1 MLRQYADASIQPEGA
16 TPTWRLLWIY
26 IPDFMTG
33 GAMNTIKFIPKVG
46 IKFSEVDALI
56 ASNSTETANS
66 IYWQEDEA
74 CAGFVVSEKCD
85 LRYDEMSLVT
95 FTPSLCQTGFV
106 KGCEYLVS
114 YARIDMSYIKRNE
127 AIWNFAT
134 TLFTIVF
141 LSCIFIVFNR
151 DTENVVVK
159 PIKKVVQII
168 IRLAENPLKKPEQPK
183 DEEET
188 GEQMK
193 TKMLELTIFKI
204 GTLLQRGFGELGA
217 QIVAVSLTQTD
228 KGMDLN
234 LPGRK
239 VELIFS
245 ICRIRQFTETTDC
258 LQDEIIVFVN
268 KIVKIIHEVC
278 SVWEGMPTKNYGE
291 KYLLTWK
298 LPALDQAI
306 DKLELEEKERK
317 KEAARLKALEQGLD
331 PDEIDI
337 PEDKESNIFEKGEDE
352 DDEKPNIKFG
362 LDDSVAVD
370 KPGERTSLLELGDLD
385 MPKNEIGK
393 DGRIINKNEKKKP
406 FNEMKKADILAAR
419 EEIADRVIISAVKTI
434 CTLQRANDLNAYSRH
449 PRIQHTFG
457 ANYQIRISFAMHAGK
472 AIEGSIGSEQ
482 KVDALYLSTD
492 AQITQRIDE
501 LCEVYDRQIL
511 MTGELHHMLSDKAKN
526 FTRMIDCINMNES
539 KRIKRVSL

>member
-1 MLRQYADASIQPEGA
+1 
-16 TPTWRLLWIY
+16 
-26 IPDFMTG
+26 
-33 GAMNTIKFIPKVG
+33 
-46 IKFSEVDALI
+46 
-56 ASNSTETANS
+56 
-66 IYWQEDEA
+66 
-74 CAGFVVSEKCD
+74 
-85 LRYDEMSLVT
+85 
-95 FTPSLCQTGFV
+95 
-106 KGCEYLVS
+106 VS

-492 AQITQRIDE
+492 AQIT
-501 LCEVYDRQIL
+501 
-511 MTGELHHMLSDKAKN
+511 
-526 FTRMIDCINMNES
+526 
-539 KRIKRVSL
+539 

>member
-1 MLRQYADASIQPEGA
+1 M
-16 TPTWRLLWIY
+16 
-26 IPDFMTG
+26 
-33 GAMNTIKFIPKVG
+33 
-46 IKFSEVDALI
+46 
-56 ASNSTETANS
+56 
-66 IYWQEDEA
+66 
-74 CAGFVVSEKCD
+74 
-85 LRYDEMSLVT
+85 
-95 FTPSLCQTGFV
+95 
-106 KGCEYLVS
+106 
-114 YARIDMSYIKRNE
+114 
-127 AIWNFAT
+127 
-134 TLFTIVF
+134 
-141 LSCIFIVFNR
+141 
-151 DTENVVVK
+151 
-159 PIKKVVQII
+159 
-168 IRLAENPLKKPEQPK
+168 
-183 DEEET
+183 
-188 GEQMK
+188 
-193 TKMLELTIFKI
+193 
-204 GTLLQRGFGELGA
+204 
-217 QIVAVSLTQTD
+217 
-228 KGMDLN
+228 
-234 LPGRK
+234 
-239 VELIFS
+239 
-245 ICRIRQFTETTDC
+245 
-258 LQDEIIVFVN
+258 FVN

-317 KEAARLKALEQGLD
+317 KEAARLKAIEQGLD

-337 PEDKESNIFEKGEDE
+337 PEDKELNIFEKGEDE

-406 FNEMKKADILAAR
+406 FNEMKKAEILASR

-539 KRIKRVSL
+539 KRIKRVSLSLF

>member
-1 MLRQYADASIQPEGA
+1 
-16 TPTWRLLWIY
+16 
-26 IPDFMTG
+26 
-33 GAMNTIKFIPKVG
+33 
-46 IKFSEVDALI
+46 
-56 ASNSTETANS
+56 
-66 IYWQEDEA
+66 
-74 CAGFVVSEKCD
+74 
-85 LRYDEMSLVT
+85 
-95 FTPSLCQTGFV
+95 
-106 KGCEYLVS
+106 
-114 YARIDMSYIKRNE
+114 MSYMKRNE

-331 PDEIDI
+331 LDEIDI

-393 DGRIINKNEKKKP
+393 DGRIINKNEKKMP

-492 AQITQRIDE
+492 AQLT
-501 LCEVYDRQIL
+501 
-511 MTGELHHMLSDKAKN
+511 
-526 FTRMIDCINMNES
+526 
-539 KRIKRVSL
+539 

>member
-1 MLRQYADASIQPEGA
+1 
-16 TPTWRLLWIY
+16 
-26 IPDFMTG
+26 
-33 GAMNTIKFIPKVG
+33 
-46 IKFSEVDALI
+46 
-56 ASNSTETANS
+56 
-66 IYWQEDEA
+66 
-74 CAGFVVSEKCD
+74 
-85 LRYDEMSLVT
+85 
-95 FTPSLCQTGFV
+95 
-106 KGCEYLVS
+106 
-114 YARIDMSYIKRNE
+114 MSYIKRNE

-492 AQITQRIDE
+492 AQIT
-501 LCEVYDRQIL
+501 
-511 MTGELHHMLSDKAKN
+511 
-526 FTRMIDCINMNES
+526 
-539 KRIKRVSL
+539 

>member
-1 MLRQYADASIQPEGA
+1 
-16 TPTWRLLWIY
+16 
-26 IPDFMTG
+26 
-33 GAMNTIKFIPKVG
+33 
-46 IKFSEVDALI
+46 
-56 ASNSTETANS
+56 
-66 IYWQEDEA
+66 
-74 CAGFVVSEKCD
+74 
-85 LRYDEMSLVT
+85 
-95 FTPSLCQTGFV
+95 
-106 KGCEYLVS
+106 
-114 YARIDMSYIKRNE
+114 
-127 AIWNFAT
+127 
-134 TLFTIVF
+134 
-141 LSCIFIVFNR
+141 
-151 DTENVVVK
+151 
-159 PIKKVVQII
+159 
-168 IRLAENPLKKPEQPK
+168 
-183 DEEET
+183 
-188 GEQMK
+188 MK

-278 SVWEGMPTKNYGE
+278 SLWEGMPTKNYGE

-406 FNEMKKADILAAR
+406 FNEMKKAEILAAR
-419 EEIADRVIISAVKTI
+419 EEIADRVLISAVKTI

-457 ANYQIRISFAMHAGK
+457 SNYQIRISFAMHSGK

-492 AQITQRIDE
+492 AQIT
-501 LCEVYDRQIL
+501 
-511 MTGELHHMLSDKAKN
+511 
-526 FTRMIDCINMNES
+526 
-539 KRIKRVSL
+539 